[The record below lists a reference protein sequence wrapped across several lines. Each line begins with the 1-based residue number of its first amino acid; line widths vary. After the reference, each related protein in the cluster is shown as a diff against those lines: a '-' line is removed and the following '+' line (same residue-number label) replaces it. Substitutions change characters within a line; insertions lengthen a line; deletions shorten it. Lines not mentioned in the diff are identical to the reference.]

1 MLQKAPELLT
11 FIIVILSKSILGLYQ
26 AEVVWRRVAVNRPP
40 YGCAKA
46 EGKSAFCFLKTYF
59 GSGLAHQ
66 AGKKVDDEID
76 NAKFEREFKR
86 VVSALRADDGGVG
99 KPGAGSTPFQ

>member
-1 MLQKAPELLT
+1 
-11 FIIVILSKSILGLYQ
+11 
-26 AEVVWRRVAVNRPP
+26 VWRRVAVNHPP

-86 VVSALRADDGGVG
+86 VVSMSLSKSPSFFLSIRLQTSSVNC
-99 KPGAGSTPFQ
+99 

>member
-11 FIIVILSKSILGLYQ
+11 FIIVILSRSILGLYQ
-26 AEVVWRRVAVNRPP
+26 AEVVWRRVAMNHPP
-40 YGCAKA
+40 YSCAKA

-66 AGKKVDDEID
+66 AGKIVDDEID

-86 VVSALRADDGGVG
+86 VDGTVIL
-99 KPGAGSTPFQ
+99 PV